1 MDDQWSRFVSDLAG
15 RWNGPFSFRFF
26 LQPLMAMLYALRDG
40 VADARANRPP
50 YFWSLFTE
58 PDQRRQRLREGW
70 KAVARVI
77 ALGVFMDLVYQLMV
91 FRWVHPLQLAVVVLG
106 LALLPYLLLRGPVER
121 IASWWTTRK
130 IHARPPRSSGRDSE
144 RHGDASPRRA
154 SR

>member
-1 MDDQWSRFVSDLAG
+1 MDDQLSQFISDLIG
-15 RWNGPFSFRFF
+15 RLNGPFSFRFV
-26 LQPLMAMLYALRDG
+26 LQPLMATLYALRDG
-40 VADARANRPP
+40 VADSRANRSP

-70 KAVARVI
+70 KAVARVV
-77 ALGVFMDLVYQLMV
+77 ALGVLMDLLYQLLV

-106 LALLPYLLLRGPVER
+106 LALLPYVLLRGPVER

-130 IHARPPRSSGRDSE
+130 IHAT
-144 RHGDASPRRA
+144 PRRA